1 MCTSIRAPCS
11 SLPLN
16 PSKHSQQ
23 VWLDNTSPSLG
34 GMEGSGMGSDGA
46 RFAYPKKGPKVHQ
59 CPRCPFASPNRSH
72 FGDHYRSH
80 TGEKPFA
87 CSECPYRSGDK
98 SNFKKHLRIHTG
110 DKPFKC
116 PYCPYRSV
124 QRSSLKVH
132 MYTHM

>member
-1 MCTSIRAPCS
+1 M
-11 SLPLN
+11 PLN

-23 VWLDNTSPSLG
+23 VWLDNTSPSLVG
-34 GMEGSGMGSDGA
+34 GVEGSGMVSDGG

-59 CPRCPFASPNRSH
+59 CPRCPFSSSNRSH
-72 FGDHYRSH
+72 FGDHFRSH

-87 CSECPYRSGDK
+87 CSQCSYRTGDK

-110 DKPFKC
+110 DKPFLC
-116 PYCPYRSV
+116 PYCPYRCV
-124 QRSSLKVH
+124 QKSSLKVH